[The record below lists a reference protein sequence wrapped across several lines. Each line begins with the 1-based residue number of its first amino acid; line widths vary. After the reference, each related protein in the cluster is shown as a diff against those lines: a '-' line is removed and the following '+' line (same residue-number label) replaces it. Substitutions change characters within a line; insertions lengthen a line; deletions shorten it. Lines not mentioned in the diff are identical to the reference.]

1 MYLNYVYDMDRHG
14 GLVTAEPH
22 WARNENAHAVVS
34 VRKAGKEMK
43 EMTHTY
49 VVYVQLT
56 KKGNICLVGNRLL
69 LLAPGTRARVLGGP
83 AMLQAVKFLP
93 SRSGCAR
100 FNACRRALPTARE
113 TLTDRESWAAGCLT
127 GTLPAPP

>member
-1 MYLNYVYDMDRHG
+1 MYLNYVYDLDRHG

-22 WARNENAHAVVS
+22 WARKENAHAVVS

-49 VVYVQLT
+49 IVYVQLT

-69 LLAPGTRARVLGGP
+69 LWLLARVRVLGGP
-83 AMLQAVKFLP
+83 EPLP
-93 SRSGCAR
+93 
-100 FNACRRALPTARE
+100 
-113 TLTDRESWAAGCLT
+113 CLT
-127 GTLPAPP
+127 TRAIQPAHIMIWLLGWLKEKLH

>member
-1 MYLNYVYDMDRHG
+1 MYLNYVYDLDRHG

-22 WARNENAHAVVS
+22 WARNKNAHAVVS

-69 LLAPGTRARVLGGP
+69 LWLLARAGVLGAGI
-83 AMLQAVKFLP
+83 F
-93 SRSGCAR
+93 
-100 FNACRRALPTARE
+100 LPTAGTE
-113 TLTDRESWAAGCLT
+113 PPATGSGLPDRLDRLPVKT
-127 GTLPAPP
+127 GQTQI

>member
-56 KKGNICLVGNRLL
+56 KKIYVLSEIVCYF
-69 LLAPGTRARVLGGP
+69 APGTRARIRRAPFGCWTSFASPAPHEIVLG
-83 AMLQAVKFLP
+83 QK
-93 SRSGCAR
+93 
-100 FNACRRALPTARE
+100 
-113 TLTDRESWAAGCLT
+113 
-127 GTLPAPP
+127 

>member
-1 MYLNYVYDMDRHG
+1 MYIFIYKFIMYLNYLYDLDRHG

-56 KKGNICLVGNRLL
+56 KKENICLVGNRLL
-69 LLAPGTRARVLGGP
+69 LCSWHARAY
-83 AMLQAVKFLP
+83 
-93 SRSGCAR
+93 
-100 FNACRRALPTARE
+100 
-113 TLTDRESWAAGCLT
+113 
-127 GTLPAPP
+127 

>member
-1 MYLNYVYDMDRHG
+1 MYLNYVYDLDRHG

-56 KKGNICLVGNRLL
+56 KKSKYMPCRKSFAN
-69 LLAPGTRARVLGGP
+69 LAPGTRARIRRAPFGCWTSFASPAPHEIVLG
-83 AMLQAVKFLP
+83 QK
-93 SRSGCAR
+93 
-100 FNACRRALPTARE
+100 
-113 TLTDRESWAAGCLT
+113 
-127 GTLPAPP
+127 

>member
-56 KKGNICLVGNRLL
+56 KKSKYMPCRKSFAT
-69 LLAPGTRARVLGGP
+69 LAPGTRARI
-83 AMLQAVKFLP
+83 
-93 SRSGCAR
+93 
-100 FNACRRALPTARE
+100 RRARVKLRHGKSNGTKRTPRAAATANQRDQ
-113 TLTDRESWAAGCLT
+113 DRTELFSTPLIQLWVLST
-127 GTLPAPP
+127 GGD

>member
-56 KKGNICLVGNRLL
+56 KKRKYMSCRKSFAT
-69 LLAPGTRARVLGGP
+69 LAPGTRAY
-83 AMLQAVKFLP
+83 
-93 SRSGCAR
+93 
-100 FNACRRALPTARE
+100 
-113 TLTDRESWAAGCLT
+113 
-127 GTLPAPP
+127 

>member
-69 LLAPGTRARVLGGP
+69 LWLLARARVLGGP
-83 AMLQAVKFLP
+83 G
-93 SRSGCAR
+93 SNSGTENPTVPNAR
-100 FNACRRALPTARE
+100 RGRPQPQISETRTEPNCLVRR
-113 TLTDRESWAAGCLT
+113 
-127 GTLPAPP
+127 